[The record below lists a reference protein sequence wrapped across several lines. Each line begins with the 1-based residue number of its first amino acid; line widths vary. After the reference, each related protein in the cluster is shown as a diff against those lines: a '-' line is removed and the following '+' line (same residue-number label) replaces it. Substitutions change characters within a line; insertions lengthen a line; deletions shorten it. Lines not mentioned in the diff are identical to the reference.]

1 MNDAKDRHEARR
13 AVDRMIRDDAFTR
26 WLGASIISLEPG
38 KCTLEMS
45 VRPEMLNGFGLCH
58 GGVIYA
64 LADSAL
70 AFASNSRGKISVSID
85 TSLSIPASARE
96 GDTLRAIALESARGE
111 KIGHY
116 SVSVMKAGGDLV
128 GLFKGTVYV
137 TTKPVA

>member
-1 MNDAKDRHEARR
+1 MRDPGGHWEARR
-13 AVDRMIRDDAFTR
+13 AIDRMIRDDAFTR
-26 WLGASIISLEPG
+26 WLGASIVSLEPG
-38 KCTLEMS
+38 KCTIEMT

-70 AFASNSRGKISVSID
+70 AFASNSRGTISVSID
-85 TSLSIPASARE
+85 TSLSIPTPASNGDTIRADARE
-96 GDTLRAIALESARGE
+96 VSRGE

-116 SVSVMKAGGDLV
+116 SVSVTKADGAMV
-128 GLFKGTVYV
+128 GIFKGTVYI